1 MNFNDLDKQE
11 EITMSPEEER
21 KHKSFFSRICF
32 SLVVYMVV
40 TQLIGVLAEYILNTV
55 NPELLQS
62 QNLWLIISS
71 AIQYLIGFPALYLI
85 LKPMPKFVTVQ
96 QKLTGKEVFK
106 ATSIAIF
113 LMYVG
118 NYISLILMEAVES
131 RFGSVPENGIETIL
145 TNTDYIISILL
156 VGIIGPIVEEIIFRK
171 LLIDRIRPYG
181 EKIAVFFPAL
191 IFALAHGSLY
201 QFFYAFLIG
210 SVLSYIYVKTG
221 KIIYSTIIH
230 CIINLVFGV
239 FASYV
244 SSLIDFEQW
253 IEFASFGNIPE
264 EYIAENLIP
273 LSLYGVYTVIFYVF
287 FFVGLVNF
295 NRKLYR
301 LRYNKGTIVF
311 PKGKTLEILTFNA
324 GAIIFIS
331 ICIALMAFNTF
342 SFALT

>member
-1 MNFNDLDKQE
+1 M
-11 EITMSPEEER
+11 TR
-21 KHKSFFSRICF
+21 
-32 SLVVYMVV
+32 
-40 TQLIGVLAEYILNTV
+40 
-55 NPELLQS
+55 
-62 QNLWLIISS
+62 
-71 AIQYLIGFPALYLI
+71 
-85 LKPMPKFVTVQ
+85 
-96 QKLTGKEVFK
+96 
-106 ATSIAIF
+106 
-113 LMYVG
+113 
-118 NYISLILMEAVES
+118 
-131 RFGSVPENGIETIL
+131 
-145 TNTDYIISILL
+145 IISILL

-239 FASYV
+239 FASV
-244 SSLIDFEQW
+244 
-253 IEFASFGNIPE
+253 GNIPE
-264 EYIAENLIP
+264 EYITENLIP
-273 LSLYGVYTVIFYVF
+273 LSLYGVYTVIFYIF

-324 GAIIFIS
+324 GAIILIS